1 MHRKPS
7 QFPVNEKIRLMLEQL
22 LSRGGQAGS
31 ARIPPQPSKRV
42 IRDLLARRLR
52 AGPLTVGEQMSVVVL
67 SVDHTD
73 GDMAY
78 WESIL
83 RNGSLHVT
91 ARCAVLKALICLAEI
106 QARPLRLT
114 GLTEAEMESLVEP
127 RLMHDLIAHLADGQF
142 IADVHEVLPQLPQA
156 EQIEYWRQVE
166 RCRLRAMIS
175 ACLLWGP
182 LLLREPAAPLRD
194 LALDAMGAE
203 TGPAAGLLLS
213 QLMRGLGNSRAGV
226 EVARLIANVKT
237 RPRRIEGL
245 NHLGVNAF
253 RVATEDAVPRRVG
266 FALEHPE
273 VVWLCGSFVFS
284 SDDAHIET
292 AQLEV
297 TTLPPRL
304 NQAEF
309 PESMKLSPMSGE
321 ELYDELLQRCSA
333 AQREGIDLDY
343 PPLLVLSM
351 LEGTTARSAPAKHT
365 LS

>member
-1 MHRKPS
+1 MHRKPP
-7 QFPVNEKIRLMLEQL
+7 QFPVDEKVRLMLEQL
-22 LSRGGQAGS
+22 LSQAGS
-31 ARIPPQPSKRV
+31 PRIPPQPSRRV

-91 ARCAVLKALICLAEI
+91 ARCAVFKALVCLAEL
-106 QARPLRLT
+106 QSRPLRLT
-114 GLTEAEMESLVEP
+114 GMTEADMENLVEP
-127 RLMHDLIAHLADGQF
+127 RLMHDSIAHLADGQF
-142 IADVHEVLPQLPQA
+142 IADVHKVLPQLSLT
-156 EQIEYWRQVE
+156 EQIEYWQQAE
-166 RCRLRAMIS
+166 RCRLRALIS

-182 LLLREPAAPLRD
+182 LLLGEPAAALRD
-194 LALDAMGAE
+194 LALHAMGAE
-203 TGPAAGLLLS
+203 TGPAAELLLS
-213 QLMRGLGNSRAGV
+213 QLIRSLGDSRAGV
-226 EVARLIANVKT
+226 EVARLIAAIK
-237 RPRRIEGL
+237 PADRRIEGL
-245 NHLGVNAF
+245 NRLKVNAF
-253 RVATEDAVPRRVG
+253 RVATGDAALRRVG

-273 VVWLCGSFVFS
+273 GVWLCGSFEFS
-284 SDDAHIET
+284 SVDAHIET
-292 AQLEV
+292 AQLDV

-304 NQAEF
+304 NQAEL

-321 ELYDELLQRCSA
+321 ELYNELLQRCSA

-351 LEGTTARSAPAKHT
+351 LEGTPARSAPAKHT